1 MQDVLMRLGQE
12 VASDQ
17 TCHDMMRQ
25 GRPLTNFEM
34 MAYRLWHQSNLDER
48 YKRLGHCCDE
58 PLNMDGRCVY
68 GRGPEGHTCVLV
80 RKAKRILGRNV
91 G

>member
-34 MAYRLWHQSNLDER
+34 MAYRL
-48 YKRLGHCCDE
+48 
-58 PLNMDGRCVY
+58 
-68 GRGPEGHTCVLV
+68 